1 VSVRR
6 ALITGITGQDGSYL
20 AELLLDQGYEV
31 HGMVRRSS
39 TERFDRIEHIR
50 NRLTLHQGDLFDQR
64 SLVDALRAAR
74 PDEIYN
80 LAAMSYV
87 AASWVQPTLTAEF
100 SGVGVTRLLEAM
112 REVCPDARFYQA
124 SSSEMFG
131 KVREVPQ
138 NESTP
143 FYPRSPYGVAKVY
156 GHFITVNYRESY
168 GLHATSGL
176 LFNHESP
183 RRGLEFV
190 TRKITWHAAAIA
202 LGLDVKLRLGNL
214 DAARDWGYAGDYVR
228 AMWMMLQ
235 QEHPEDYVIAS
246 GKSHTVRDCLEIAF
260 DHAGLT
266 IDEHLVIDPSLLRP
280 AEVEHLVGDASKARR
295 VLGWEPE
302 VGFEELIRMM
312 VGADLALLKRDV
324 ARSGIT

>member
-1 VSVRR
+1 
-6 ALITGITGQDGSYL
+6 
-20 AELLLDQGYEV
+20 
-31 HGMVRRSS
+31 
-39 TERFDRIEHIR
+39 
-50 NRLTLHQGDLFDQR
+50 
-64 SLVDALRAAR
+64 
-74 PDEIYN
+74 
-80 LAAMSYV
+80 
-87 AASWVQPTLTAEF
+87 
-100 SGVGVTRLLEAM
+100 
-112 REVCPDARFYQA
+112 
-124 SSSEMFG
+124 
-131 KVREVPQ
+131 
-138 NESTP
+138 
-143 FYPRSPYGVAKVY
+143 
-156 GHFITVNYRESY
+156 VNYRESY

-228 AMWMMLQ
+228 AIWMMLQ

-260 DHAGLT
+260 DHAGMS
-266 IDEHLVIDPSLLRP
+266 IDEHVVIDPSLLRP

-312 VGADLALLKRDV
+312 VDADLALLKRDV